1 MGKKKHA
8 EHVNHERWLVS
19 YADLLTLLFAFFVVL
34 FASSVSDKK
43 KTAQMAAAMQ
53 TAFTEHGVFEAHATS
68 PPLESGGGNS
78 QGTPAPLMEPVQTA
92 PGADGN
98 GPGTGKD
105 ANRKAAAAAL
115 ERQVQ
120 QALAPALANGSASV
134 RPTQDGLTISL
145 HEAGFFGSGTADIN
159 PRMAGL
165 LASIAASLPDRD
177 LRIEGHTDNL
187 PIHSGRFHSNFELST
202 ARAAAIAEVLM
213 TRSHISPSHFSLA
226 GYGPFRPV
234 TGNDTA
240 AGRAQN
246 RRVDIVL
253 LGAGAAPPASLSPAA
268 APAGTAR
275 ATPGTTVGNTAAP
288 TSAAVGHSTQLTDA
302 PFAAQRAPAPQA
314 SQLSGPRVMQL
325 ATETDRAAAH

>member
-53 TAFTEHGVFEAHATS
+53 TAFTEHGTFEAHASS

-78 QGTPAPLMEPVQTA
+78 QGTPAPLMDSVQA
-92 PGADGN
+92 S
-98 GPGTGKD
+98 PGTTG
-105 ANRKAAAAAL
+105 NTSGQGTGSGHGTAAAKA
-115 ERQVQ
+115 VQ
-120 QALAPALANGSASV
+120 QRMQKALGAALANGSASIH
-134 RPTQDGLTISL
+134 QEAEGLTISL
-145 HEAGFFGSGTADIN
+145 HEAGFFGSGAAAIN
-159 PRMAGL
+159 PKTAAL
-165 LASIAASLPDRD
+165 LAEIAATLPDRD
-177 LRIEGHTDNL
+177 LRVEGHTDNM
-187 PIHSGRFHSNFELST
+187 PIHSDRYNSNFELST
-202 ARAAAIAEVLM
+202 ARAAAIAEVLIS
-213 TRSHISPSHFSLA
+213 RSHISPARFSLA

-253 LGAGAAPPASLSPAA
+253 LGTGTVPAPNGTQPNKPNGSPHLAAGTPGKSSGGNSSQLQDAPFATRPAA
-268 APAGTAR
+268 APK
-275 ATPGTTVGNTAAP
+275 AANP
-288 TSAAVGHSTQLTDA
+288 
-302 PFAAQRAPAPQA
+302 P
-314 SQLSGPRVMQL
+314 GPRTLQL
-325 ATETDRAAAH
+325 ATEADRAAAH